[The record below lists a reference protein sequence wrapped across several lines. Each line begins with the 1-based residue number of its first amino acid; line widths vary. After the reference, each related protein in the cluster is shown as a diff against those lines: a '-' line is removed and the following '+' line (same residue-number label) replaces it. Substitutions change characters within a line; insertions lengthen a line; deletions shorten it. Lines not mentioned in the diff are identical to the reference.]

1 MRTKAL
7 LISVP
12 ALVLVMLAC
21 GLQRTPELPAGALET
36 AVAETVQAQLA
47 TFEPT
52 DTQPSGET
60 GTPSPTAADT
70 PTPAPSEAATYTPTA
85 STTPYVATD
94 TPPARSTRTPAPC
107 SSAIAP
113 EFEPRLTAHPAIL
126 LALGCPT
133 GKRQQTWAAEQRF
146 QFGRMFWQEDRDIIH
161 IVYDS
166 GTFQIEPDEYVEG
179 GPEYDCPEVGPPPA
193 SLVMPK
199 RGFGW
204 QWCNTAGVRDALGW
218 ALAEEMGYEAVE
230 QEFERGHVFQ
240 NRTKHLFIYYDD
252 GTWDY
257 VE

>member
-85 STTPYVATD
+85 STTPHVATD

-146 QFGRMFWQEDRDIIH
+146 QFGRMFWQ
-161 IVYDS
+161 
-166 GTFQIEPDEYVEG
+166 
-179 GPEYDCPEVGPPPA
+179 
-193 SLVMPK
+193 
-199 RGFGW
+199 
-204 QWCNTAGVRDALGW
+204 
-218 ALAEEMGYEAVE
+218 
-230 QEFERGHVFQ
+230 
-240 NRTKHLFIYYDD
+240 
-252 GTWDY
+252 
-257 VE
+257 